1 MDSFYWHDY
10 ETFGIDPMRAAPAQ
24 FAGVR
29 TDAEL
34 NEIEPPLVVYCQPV
48 PDLLPEPESCL
59 LTGITPQQC
68 AARGVPEPQFAA
80 LIDGALGRPGTV
92 GVGYNAIRFDDTVT
106 RFLLWRSLRDPY
118 AREFRNGCSRWD
130 LLDVARAAYALR
142 PDGIT
147 WPRHDDGRVSLKLED
162 LARANGLAHEA
173 AHDAL
178 SDVRA
183 TIALAK
189 LIRRHQPRLWDF
201 CLMLRRKDA
210 VREQIGARRPFW
222 HVSARYPAERGFLAL
237 VWPLAPHP
245 TNANELI
252 VWDLA
257 SDPAELADLSAEAV
271 RARLFTRN
279 EDLPPG
285 MTRLPIKTIHINR
298 SPVVSASLGLVSEG
312 LQTKW
317 GLDMALLE
325 RHALAAAQL
334 PAHVNQLWPAV
345 YAAPSGAARN
355 PVDADTA
362 LYDGFIEG
370 ADRRR
375 LDDLRAL
382 LAKEPA
388 SPQAAQISFD
398 DARLRELA
406 LRHRARHYPATLT
419 ETERHHWKTLIQSR
433 LCGSAASGG
442 LPAYFHLLDQL
453 QLAAPA
459 TPERTSLLSD
469 LQAWGRQLAQ
479 RFDSPQLIAT

>member
-1 MDSFYWHDY
+1 MVL
-10 ETFGIDPMRAAPAQ
+10 A
-24 FAGVR
+24 
-29 TDAEL
+29 
-34 NEIEPPLVVYCQPV
+34 PPL
-48 PDLLPEPESCL
+48 EP
-59 LTGITPQQC
+59 
-68 AARGVPEPQFAA
+68 A
-80 LIDGALGRPGTV
+80 LKTA
-92 GVGYNAIRFDDTVT
+92 
-106 RFLLWRSLRDPY
+106 
-118 AREFRNGCSRWD
+118 
-130 LLDVARAAYALR
+130 
-142 PDGIT
+142 
-147 WPRHDDGRVSLKLED
+147 
-162 LARANGLAHEA
+162 
-173 AHDAL
+173 
-178 SDVRA
+178 
-183 TIALAK
+183 
-189 LIRRHQPRLWDF
+189 
-201 CLMLRRKDA
+201 
-210 VREQIGARRPFW
+210 
-222 HVSARYPAERGFLAL
+222 
-237 VWPLAPHP
+237 
-245 TNANELI
+245 
-252 VWDLA
+252 
-257 SDPAELADLSAEAV
+257 
-271 RARLFTRN
+271 RN